1 MMYMQITAHNKHLR
15 KFLIID
21 ALFEGGR
28 MFVGATSVTYLLSV
42 GVGLKEIAALK
53 SIQAFVLIFG
63 EVPTGILADSFGR
76 RLSLVLSGL
85 CAIIGFLV
93 FYFSSNFE
101 LFAVAETFTAL
112 SLCFWSG
119 AYESC
124 AIDTAKLE
132 HAEGSLNRFFH
143 LNMSINSAAVML
155 FGLLGGYIG
164 LKGIDLPY
172 LGAVAAYII
181 MLGLILTL
189 PTEIGHEGHE
199 ALTYTSWFNKIK
211 QHSKAA
217 IKEGLLHPLLLPF
230 FLANIGIQFLIQP
243 LLHYWQPMF
252 QALDSSVTADQQ
264 GIIFSAYCGV
274 SALFGFIYSRFSKN
288 EFSKKPIT
296 VALLF
301 TAFSVIYFSIAFT
314 HSLFAAAVLFC
325 VLQGFLALCRTSLSI
340 KMNEAIESKSRASI
354 LSTLS
359 LISRIGMMGALAIIG
374 NMLNRDDST
383 SILSLYKNF
392 GALSFILIVLLML
405 GMQYS
410 ERKNASKI
418 P

>member
-1 MMYMQITAHNKHLR
+1 MGMQNASHEKHLK

-21 ALFEGGR
+21 SLFEGGR
-28 MFVGATSVTYLLSV
+28 MFVGATSVTYFLSI

-85 CAIIGFLV
+85 SAIVGFLI
-93 FYFSSNFE
+93 FYLSSTFE
-101 LFAVAETFTAL
+101 FFAVAEIFTAL

-124 AIDTAKLE
+124 AIETAKLE
-132 HAEGSLNRFFH
+132 HAEASLNKFFH
-143 LNMSINSAAVML
+143 LNMSVNSASVML
-155 FGLLGGYIG
+155 FGILGGYIG

-172 LGAVAAYII
+172 LGAVGVYIV
-181 MLGLILTL
+181 MLSLIFTI
-189 PTEIGHEGHE
+189 PSEIGRDGPD
-199 ALTYTSWFNKIK
+199 AMTYNKWFEKIK
-211 QHSKAA
+211 LHSIAA
-217 IKEGLLHPLLLPF
+217 IKEGLLHPVLLPF

-252 QALDSSVTADQQ
+252 HEIDTSITTAQQ

-301 TAFSVIYFSIAFT
+301 TAFSLLYFSIAYCQT
-314 HSLFAAAVLFC
+314 IITAAVIFC
-325 VLQGFLALCRTSLSI
+325 LLQGFLGLCRTSLSI
-340 KMNEAIESKSRASI
+340 KMNGVIESKSRASI

-359 LISRIGMMGALAIIG
+359 LISRIGMMAALAIIG
-374 NMLNRDDST
+374 TLVNREDAG
-383 SILSLYKNF
+383 SILGLYRNF
-392 GALSFILIVLLML
+392 GALSFILIGLLML
-405 GMQYS
+405 GMKFS
-410 ERKNASKI
+410 KRKNSSNVS
-418 P
+418 